1 MRYKELK
8 ENPQTIKAL
17 AKQVASLPKNTSDRM
32 LDKLSNAI
40 ALAQGGGEQNQ
51 YKQVSAMTKNIDDQ
65 DMKRYYGIVSKMMIG
80 NDLTSKEITGIIKAI
95 NTNKCV
101 NIKELM
107 KPFNTVDKILA
118 YYNNSV
124 ETRQYYRDMLL
135 LQPAQRIGPGEIL
148 FATHDKRLL
157 KGTKGDLTIVATG
170 QEIEVK
176 GGKTSGRFT
185 DDDITPSGEYYTMSA
200 QFIKKYKARVPSVPS
215 GINYSGLIAGIQNN
229 PNIATEI
236 LKDTQNIIKE
246 LWRGSPYVKNIIASI
261 KKGDAETAKYYHGLA
276 NINAYFA
283 AKQGGMGILF
293 LRLGESPAGTS
304 YAESLPKLLQIADIK
319 VDTTYPI
326 TTVKLNPFPKMGVV
340 PKQ

>member
-17 AKQVASLPKNTSDRM
+17 AQQVANLPKDTSDRM

-65 DMKRYYGIVSKMMIG
+65 DMKRYYGVVSKMMIG
-80 NDLTSKEITGIIKAI
+80 NDLTSQEITGIIKAI

-101 NIKELM
+101 NMEELT

-118 YYNNSV
+118 FYNNST

-148 FATHDKRLL
+148 FATHDKRLI

-185 DDDITPSGEYYTMSA
+185 DDDITPSGEYFTMSA
-200 QFIKKYKARVPSVPS
+200 QFIKKYKGKVASVPS
-215 GINYSGLIAGIQNN
+215 GINYAGLIAGIQNN

-236 LKDTQNIIKE
+236 LKDTQTIIKE
-246 LWRGSPYVKNIIASI
+246 LWRGSPYVKNIIASV

>member
-17 AKQVASLPKNTSDRM
+17 AQQVASLPKDTSDRM

-51 YKQVSAMTKNIDDQ
+51 YKQVSAMTKDIDDQ
-65 DMKRYYGIVSKMMIG
+65 DMKRYYGVVSKMMIG
-80 NDLTSKEITGIIKAI
+80 NDLTSQEITGIIKAI

-101 NIKELM
+101 NMEELM

-148 FATHDKRLL
+148 FATHDKRLI

-185 DDDITPSGEYYTMSA
+185 DDDITPSGEYFTMSA
-200 QFIKKYKARVPSVPS
+200 QFIKKYK
-215 GINYSGLIAGIQNN
+215 Y
-229 PNIATEI
+229 E
-236 LKDTQNIIKE
+236 
-246 LWRGSPYVKNIIASI
+246 
-261 KKGDAETAKYYHGLA
+261 
-276 NINAYFA
+276 
-283 AKQGGMGILF
+283 
-293 LRLGESPAGTS
+293 
-304 YAESLPKLLQIADIK
+304 
-319 VDTTYPI
+319 
-326 TTVKLNPFPKMGVV
+326 
-340 PKQ
+340 

>member
-17 AKQVASLPKNTSDRM
+17 AQQVAKLPKDTSDRM

-40 ALAQGGGEQNQ
+40 ALAQGGGEQNL
-51 YKQVSAMTKNIDDQ
+51 YKKVSAMTKNIDDE
-65 DMKRYYGIVSKMMIG
+65 DMKRYYGTVSKLMIG
-80 NDLTSKEITGIIKAI
+80 NDLTSQEITGIIKAI
-95 NTNKCV
+95 NNNKCV
-101 NIKELM
+101 NLNQLM

-135 LQPAQRIGPGEIL
+135 LTAQRVGPGEIL
-148 FATHDKRLL
+148 FATHDKRLI

-170 QEIEVK
+170 EEIEVK
-176 GGKTSGRFT
+176 GGRTSGRFT
-185 DDDITPSGEYYTMSA
+185 DDDLRLSGEYLKLSA
-200 QFIKKYKARVPSVPS
+200 DFMKKYKGRIPYPRS
-215 GINYSGLIAGIQNN
+215 GISYAGLIAGIQNN
-229 PNIATEI
+229 PNIAKEI
-236 LKDTQNIIKE
+236 LKDTQTIIKE
-246 LWRGSPYVKNIIASI
+246 LWKGSPYVKNIMAEV
-261 KKGDAETAKYYHGLA
+261 KKGDANKAKYFHGLA
-276 NINAYFA
+276 NINAYFNV
-283 AKQGGMGILF
+283 KQGGMGILF

-319 VDTTYPI
+319 IDSAYPI
-326 TTVKLNPFPKMGVV
+326 TTTPINPFPKMGVV